1 MLKDTDLIM
10 ILVNLTGAFGGVFL
24 LAVAQ
29 PVTDFYFLL
38 PVFVLA
44 GLAVANLVLALMI
57 QVGRELNI
65 KME

>member
-10 ILVNLTGAFGGVFL
+10 ILVNITGAFGGVFF

-29 PVTDFYFLL
+29 PATDFYFLV
-38 PVFVLA
+38 PVFVLV
-44 GLAVANLVLALMI
+44 GLIVANLILALLI